1 MGNTALLAPVRDD
14 YGPGHASH
22 LPRAPHEDEQFDCF
36 TRQRRRA
43 AAIFVFACSA
53 GSLYGI
59 WAVFSKSWAW
69 LPLALSLLVLVPW
82 SACTVALTMIRP
94 AVDPGAHDR
103 TFCETSQDHARVDVF
118 LAVCGED
125 LYVLANTFA
134 HVAAL
139 AWRGTV
145 LVYVLDDGHAPA
157 GAALS
162 RAHHLIY
169 LARTHLGE
177 V

>member
-59 WAVFSKSWAW
+59 WAVFSKSWAL
-69 LPLALSLLVLVPW
+69 LPLALSLLVLVPS
-82 SACTVALTMIRP
+82 SACTAALTLIRP
-94 AVDPGAHDR
+94 PVHPRAHDL
-103 TFCETSQDHARVDVF
+103 TVSATPPDHA
-118 LAVCGED
+118 
-125 LYVLANTFA
+125 
-134 HVAAL
+134 
-139 AWRGTV
+139 
-145 LVYVLDDGHAPA
+145 P
-157 GAALS
+157 
-162 RAHHLIY
+162 
-169 LARTHLGE
+169 
-177 V
+177 